1 MLIDSWQG
9 TGAWNLEVQV
19 VGPKST
25 ETIRI
30 PEIKTSRT
38 TIQVPIPDAIDR
50 EGGSFDIELGQS
62 LLIIRGVVLCV

>member
-1 MLIDSWQG
+1 
-9 TGAWNLEVQV
+9 VQV

-50 EGGSFDIELGQS
+50 EGGSFDIELGQY
-62 LLIIRGVVLCV
+62 LGYHPRCCVVCLILVLNSEY